1 MERRVVFSGW
11 LFPAFLLMPQLA
23 VTLVF
28 FFWPAA
34 QAILQSMRRE
44 DAFGLSTQFVAAEN
58 FASALTNGASARRVV
73 AVRGKGLDGP
83 ADEIKRLGSR

>member
-1 MERRVVFSGW
+1 MSIF
-11 LFPAFLLMPQLA
+11 
-23 VTLVF
+23 
-28 FFWPAA
+28 
-34 QAILQSMRRE
+34 E
-44 DAFGLSTQFVAAEN
+44 DANEHSLIEAFAVAAEN